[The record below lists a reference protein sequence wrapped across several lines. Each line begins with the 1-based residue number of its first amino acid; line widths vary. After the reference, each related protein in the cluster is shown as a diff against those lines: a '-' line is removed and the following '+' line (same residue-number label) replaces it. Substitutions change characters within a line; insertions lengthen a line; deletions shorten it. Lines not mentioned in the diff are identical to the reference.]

1 MHDGKL
7 LIDNEVEST
16 ENRGGTAAIAAR
28 MSGRRTPRA
37 NLWTVVGFCI
47 AGLICSFFVPTSY
60 LHFEQTPAL
69 LAEPPL
75 S

>member
-7 LIDNEVEST
+7 LANNEVEST
-16 ENRGGTAAIAAR
+16 EIRGGTAVTAAQ

-37 NLWTVVGFCI
+37 NFWTVVGFCI

-60 LHFEQTPAL
+60 LHFEQTPTL
-69 LAEPPL
+69 LAEAPL